1 METTEVVSQLD
12 PRFRK
17 VWPGMAG
24 NRFWG
29 VRFSRILVVRFD
41 SDQGQGQQM
50 GHGAELWTPGER
62 REHVPGEGNTAAQE
76 PAACQC
82 PCTSPSKQATSQ
94 REQTRALDLWMALSA
109 AVRPRVSG
117 SLREGTSRPCAR
129 QRRAQSGL
137 RTRRAAVA
145 QTQGRPAL
153 CTVAERSTQSH
164 TPRDGVA
171 GRRCGLSALEA
182 ESCPLRIPH
191 PHPNMLPIQVNQG
204 NYYAPNMVSPLWLLW
219 ESEAQRNLWVLIRV
233 SILITNSENL

>member
-1 METTEVVSQLD
+1 MHGREVSVQFIPTGQAMETTEVVSQLD

-50 GHGAELWTPGER
+50 RHGAELWTPGER

-94 REQTRALDLWMALSA
+94 REQTWALDLWMSLSA

-137 RTRRAAVA
+137 RTRRAGVA

-171 GRRCGLSALEA
+171 GAQ
-182 ESCPLRIPH
+182 LRITRSGSRI
-191 PHPNMLPIQVNQG
+191 L
-204 NYYAPNMVSPLWLLW
+204 SPPDT
-219 ESEAQRNLWVLIRV
+219 SLILKKYIRIC
-233 SILITNSENL
+233 SI